1 MPIWFELSVRV
12 VADKRAANEALLRMQ
27 HTYRPDPKCFFLQ
40 DGHAEVAGRTLDLAK
55 LSWPRAFRAIDAD
68 SFARPCVDTPLAGF
82 EAQALPSFALPSF
95 ALPCLALPC
104 LPLPCL
110 ALPCLALPCL
120 QAATNRFRTHV
131 RSLPPPSCRSRR
143 ARPTIR
149 PRLDDG
155 LFFDLLRD
163 TRLLE
168 DVCAAGQLAAGVP
181 LTPSARPLAL
191 FDAVRSVNDCL
202 HADAAA
208 KHAAGELAERTYA
221 ECRERYGGCFLG
233 LYRRDKMGVA
243 IISLLKQKQ
252 RCSERA
258 RCPLDDKDEAGA

>member
-110 ALPCLALPCL
+110 ALPFN
-120 QAATNRFRTHV
+120 T
-131 RSLPPPSCRSRR
+131 
-143 ARPTIR
+143 RPTLKIFILTPGPHTR
-149 PRLDDG
+149 HRINHSRPSNIADASQHGTEDRRQYPSALLYNLYGALGCNDHPRL
-155 LFFDLLRD
+155 
-163 TRLLE
+163 
-168 DVCAAGQLAAGVP
+168 
-181 LTPSARPLAL
+181 
-191 FDAVRSVNDCL
+191 
-202 HADAAA
+202 
-208 KHAAGELAERTYA
+208 
-221 ECRERYGGCFLG
+221 
-233 LYRRDKMGVA
+233 RR
-243 IISLLKQKQ
+243 
-252 RCSERA
+252 
-258 RCPLDDKDEAGA
+258 